1 MEKPAWKG
9 AISFGLVNVP
19 VSLHRAVGAEEG
31 LSFDLLDQRDQSR
44 VGYKK
49 VSKKTG
55 REVPKE
61 DIKRGLKLPD
71 GTYVLV
77 DDAELKRVSPERTQR
92 IDIDRFVH
100 AEEIDALQYD
110 RPYYVAP
117 APKSEKG
124 YALLRETLAKT
135 KRVGIAT
142 IVLHTKQYVAALYPR
157 DLALVLYLLRYDQDV
172 LEPKELDLPPKD
184 LKASH
189 VSPAELN
196 MAEQLVEGMTGPWK
210 PAEFRDTYRD
220 EVLAFLK
227 KKAKRGD
234 VVEADEPEKTAERPA
249 PALDMMRLLKQS
261 VEQQGKPKPAR
272 RSRTA

>member
-19 VSLHRAVGAEEG
+19 VSLHRAVSGGEG

-44 VGYKK
+44 IGYKK

-61 DIKRGLKLPD
+61 KIKRGLKLPD
-71 GTYVLV
+71 GSYVLV
-77 DDAELKRVSPERTQR
+77 DDADLKRASPERTQR
-92 IDIDRFVH
+92 IDIERFVL
-100 AEEIDALQYD
+100 ATDIDLLSYD

-117 APKSEKG
+117 GPKSEKG
-124 YALLRETLAKT
+124 YALLRETLEKT
-135 KRVGIAT
+135 ERVGIASV
-142 IVLHTKQYVAALYPR
+142 VLHAKQYVAALYPR
-157 DLALVLYLLRYDQDV
+157 ERALVLHLLRYDQDV
-172 LEPKELDLPPKD
+172 LEPGALELPPKN

-189 VSPAELN
+189 VSAAELK
-196 MAEQLVEGMTGPWK
+196 MAEQLVKGMTGPWK

-234 VVEADEPEKTAERPA
+234 VVEADELEVTGERAA
-249 PALDMMRLLKQS
+249 PVLDMMRLLKQS
-261 VEQQGKPKPAR
+261 VEQHGKTKPAR
-272 RSRTA
+272 RSRSA